1 MRRSG
6 GHGASGWWR
15 RRCLVDD
22 LEESE
27 VVVWVGDESE
37 EGGGVEDF
45 LAFEEGVCADED
57 VGDSAVSEGLFEGS

>member
-1 MRRSG
+1 M
-6 GHGASGWWR
+6 
-15 RRCLVDD
+15 
-22 LEESE
+22 EESE